1 MISIILVNPK
11 YTGNVGSVCRAMENF
26 GFEKLVLVN
35 PCELSE
41 GAGIMAVHA
50 KETLEGAETVES
62 FDEVRKKYDLLVAT
76 TAVGTAKDDY
86 FLRMTL
92 KPSELKQKLEGVSG
106 DIGIVFGPEDD
117 GLSNELIEQCDFAV
131 TIPTS
136 EKYRAMNL
144 SHSVA
149 VVLYELSKIEPKQEV
164 RLASAREKGILMTET
179 MNIIEKT
186 DFAPEKRKVF
196 NTMLRKITGRA
207 LLTGREANTLI
218 GALKS
223 IKEKLK

>member
-1 MISIILVNPK
+1 MISVILVNPK
-11 YTGNVGSVCRAMENF
+11 YAGNVGSVCRAMENF

-35 PCELSE
+35 PCEISKE
-41 GAGIMAVHA
+41 AGIMAVHA
-50 KETLEGAETVES
+50 KSTLENAETLKS
-62 FDEVRKKYDLLVAT
+62 FEEVREKYDLLVAT
-76 TAVGTAKDDY
+76 TAVSTAKDDY
-86 FLRMTL
+86 FLRMTVS
-92 KPSELKQKLEGVSG
+92 PRELKQKLEGNKG

-117 GLSNELIEQCDFAV
+117 GLSNELIEQCDLAI

-136 EKYRAMNL
+136 EKYKAMNL

-149 VVLYELSKIEPKQEV
+149 VVLYELSKITPKKEV
-164 RLASAREKGILMTET
+164 RLASAREKDILMSEA
-179 MNIIEKT
+179 MNIIKKT
-186 DFAPEKRKVF
+186 DYAPEKRKVF
-196 NTMLRKITGRA
+196 NTMLKKITGRA